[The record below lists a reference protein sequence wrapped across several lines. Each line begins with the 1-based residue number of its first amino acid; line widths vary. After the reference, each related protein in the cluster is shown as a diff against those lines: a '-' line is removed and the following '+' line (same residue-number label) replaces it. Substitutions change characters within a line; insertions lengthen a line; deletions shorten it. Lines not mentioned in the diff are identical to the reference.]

1 MKRQVPVFGFEK
13 FYKIDEHG
21 NIFSNKDKKYV
32 RPRTHA
38 SLRVDRVRLQDKKYY
53 DVKYLVLKS
62 FYPNDDSIQVNDD
75 RIIFLD
81 GNCRN
86 NNLDNLKMLATDSRE
101 EICLA
106 IKIKYGKEEVKPLP
120 DYKNYYLANDGDIY
134 SYYRSSPKQLK
145 TYIGTDGY
153 MQTRIP
159 DNWGADAHIKIH
171 RYVAMLF
178 VPNTNPDMFS
188 VVHHKDENKLN
199 NYYKNLEWT
208 TLTQNTIYSV
218 GKKCCMVDK
227 DNCLLSIHDT
237 ISDLSRYYRVD
248 SSTASKQCN
257 GKKNCFHGG
266 MKARFFDEK
275 YHNFI
280 PTRFD

>member
-1 MKRQVPVFGFEK
+1 MKKQVPVFGFEK
-13 FYKIDEHG
+13 FYKIDKNG
-21 NIFSNKDKKYV
+21 NIFSNKDKKYIF
-32 RPRTHA
+32 PQTHA

-62 FYPNDDSIQVNDD
+62 FNPNDDTIQVNDD

-86 NNLDNLKMLATDSRE
+86 NNLANLKMLATDSRE

-145 TYIGTDGY
+145 TYVGTDGY
-153 MQTRIP
+153 LQTRIP
-159 DNWGADAHIKIH
+159 DNYGTDAHIKIH
-171 RYVAMLF
+171 RYVALLF
-178 VPNTNPDMFS
+178 VPNPNVDTFN

-208 TLTQNTIYSV
+208 TLAQNTIYST

-266 MKARFFDEK
+266 MKARFFDEEK
-275 YHNFI
+275 HNFI